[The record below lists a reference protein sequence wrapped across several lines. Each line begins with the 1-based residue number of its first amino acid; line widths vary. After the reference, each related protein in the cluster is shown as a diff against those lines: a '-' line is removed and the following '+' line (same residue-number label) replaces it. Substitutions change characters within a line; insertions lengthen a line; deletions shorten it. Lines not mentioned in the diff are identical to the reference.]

1 MITRSKWT
9 LVSTAAALLFVQ
21 AAAAQQLP
29 RINDLRWRNIG
40 PNRGGR
46 SQAVAGSVKRPLE
59 YYFGATGGGL
69 WKTTDGGTTWSPVT
83 DGQIKSSSVGAVAVS
98 ESNPDIVYIGMGETE
113 LRASTIQGD
122 GVYKS
127 TDAGKTWTHSGLE
140 NTQAI
145 ARIRIDPTDPSL
157 VYVAALGHPYGQ
169 NDERGV
175 FRSKDGGTTW
185 EKILFR
191 SKHAGAIDLCLDP
204 HNPRVLYASIW
215 EVYRKPWTLSSGGPG
230 SGLFKSTDGGD
241 HWTEITRNP
250 GMPKMLIGK
259 INVSVSAADSNR
271 VYANV
276 EAEDGGLF
284 RSDDAGATWTRV
296 SEDRNIRQRA
306 FYFNRIQADT
316 KNRDMVYAMNVEFYR
331 SSDGGKTL
339 TQLRDLHADH
349 HDLWIAPDNPD
360 RMIVANDGGA
370 SISTNGGKTW
380 TPEHFPTAQFY
391 HVITTKD
398 VPYHVCGTQQD
409 DGAACVA
416 SSARGLLYAIGD
428 WLYSPG
434 GGEAGYVAPDPKR
447 LGIFYAGDQA
457 GILTRHDRNTD
468 QSRDVQV
475 NPWMFSGMPAK
486 DLPERWQWVFPIV
499 FSPADHDALYTSSQ
513 HLFKTTNEGQ
523 SWQRI
528 SPDLTRNDPDTLGD
542 SGGPITHDQNGPEIY
557 GTIFT
562 IAPSR
567 LEANTIW
574 TGSDDGL
581 VHITRDGGQHW
592 QNITPPDLP
601 KFSRLSLIEAS
612 PHALGTAY
620 LAANRYE
627 LDDRQPYVYRTDD
640 FGKTWT
646 KIVNGLPATNFARAV
661 REDPKRKDLLY
672 LGTEHGIYVSF
683 DNGQLWQSLALNLP
697 DTQVPDLVVD
707 GDDLVIATHGR
718 SFYVLDGIAALRQ
731 LTPAAAGSEAHLFV
745 PGVATRPVR
754 PAYIDYFL
762 NRQADNVTIKVLDSE
777 GKVVQT
783 FTSASNEKQA
793 PATLTEEAPGV
804 PAAGRAR
811 GPGRNAGV
819 NRFVWDLRYPGATVF
834 PGMVLRGGSTSGP
847 VAVPGTYRIQL
858 TANGQTDTQ
867 TLTIEKDARLA
878 EITDADLKE
887 QFALAMK
894 VRDATSHANEMVIR
908 IRQIKKQ
915 IDDRL
920 AKSAGSTQL
929 ASAAQAA
936 KAKLSGVEEELYQV
950 KNRSPRDTLNYPI
963 KLNNQLAVLMSMIE
977 MGDSKP
983 TTQMYTV
990 FQELSATLSK
1000 LTDRLSAAESTEV
1013 AHLNELLK
1021 NSHMDP
1027 VAAE

>member
-83 DGQIKSSSVGAVAVS
+83 DGQIKSSSVGAVAIS
-98 ESNPDIVYIGMGETE
+98 ESNPDIVYIGTGETE

-145 ARIRIDPTDPSL
+145 ARIRIDPTDPNL

-175 FRSKDGGTTW
+175 FRSKDGGKNW

-191 SKHAGAIDLCLDP
+191 SNHAGAIDLCLDP
-204 HNPRVLYASIW
+204 HNSRVLYASIW

-230 SGLFKSTDGGD
+230 SGLFKSADGGD

-259 INVSVSAADSNR
+259 INVSVSGADSNR

-284 RSDDAGATWTRV
+284 RSDDAGDTWARV

-339 TQLRDLHADH
+339 AQLRDLHADH
-349 HDLWIAPDNPD
+349 HDLWIAPDNPN

-380 TPEHFPTAQFY
+380 TPEHYPTAQFY

-409 DGAACVA
+409 DGAACVP
-416 SSARGLLYAIGD
+416 SSSRGLLYAIGD

-457 GILTRHDRNTD
+457 GILTRHDRGTGD
-468 QSRDVQV
+468 SRDVQV
-475 NPWMFSGMPAK
+475 NPWMFSGMPAR

-499 FSPADHDALYTSSQ
+499 FSPVDHDALYTSSQ
-513 HLFKTTNEGQ
+513 HLFKTTNAGQ
-523 SWQRI
+523 SWQRL

-592 QNITPPDLP
+592 QDITPIDLP

-612 PHALGTAY
+612 PHAPGTAY

-646 KIVNGLPATNFARAV
+646 KIVNGLPATDFARAV
-661 REDPKRKDLLY
+661 REDPKRKGLLY
-672 LGTEHGIYVSF
+672 IGTEHGIYVSF
-683 DNGQLWQSLALNLP
+683 DNGLLWQSLTLNLP

-731 LTPAAAGSEAHLFV
+731 LTPAIAGSEAHLFV

-762 NRQADNVTIKVLDSE
+762 NRQANNVTIKVLDSE

-783 FTSASNEKQA
+783 FTSTSNEKQA

-834 PGMVLRGGSTSGP
+834 PGMVLRGGSTTGP

-867 TLTIEKDARLA
+867 TLTIEKDARLSDV
-878 EITDADLKE
+878 TDADLRE

-920 AKSAGSTQL
+920 AKSPNTQL
-929 ASAAQAA
+929 ASAAQTA
-936 KAKLSGVEEELYQV
+936 KAKLSSVEEELYQV

-990 FQELSATLSK
+990 FQELSATLAK

-1021 NSHMDP
+1021 TSHMDP
-1027 VAAE
+1027 VAGE